1 MKTKQWPNYIVKS
14 WQYRA
19 WLIVGFVLTCYFMV
33 QVLGGASEAIIGVL
47 GFSLMNARLI
57 VLRSRWKKQN
67 KENL

>member
-67 KENL
+67 K